1 MNEEIHANNVHELKK
16 LIRNSIKT
24 EINSVQF
31 RNKKTGET
39 ATQIPIF
46 DMGDWERVGQNKP
59 KPKKP
64 NPATAKFSDM
74 LQYQIDLQNWKQ
86 EQAFNL

>member
-1 MNEEIHANNVHELKK
+1 MDKNLNKEIKKILNRSITHEISAVKY
-16 LIRNSIKT
+16 
-24 EINSVQF
+24 
-31 RNKKTGET
+31 RNKKTGEI

-46 DMGDWERVGQNKP
+46 EMGDWERADKPKP

-74 LQYQIDLQNWKQ
+74 IQYQIDKQNWRNSNR
-86 EQAFNL
+86 FN